1 MSAMKPKLIP
11 TGALICILATHL
23 YAADWPHWRGP
34 EFNGSSPE
42 TGLPTEF
49 SPTNN
54 VKWIA
59 EMPGPSAATPIVWRD
74 HVFISS
80 TDLKTRTLL
89 AMAFDRASGKPLWRQ
104 EVGPGFARDDRSNY
118 ASPSPVTDGKQVVF
132 LYGNGE
138 VVAFDLAGKKLW
150 ARSLEKDYGQFA
162 YQWTYGA
169 SPTICDGKLFIQVLQ
184 RDVPVHGRGRT
195 DGPNESYLL
204 ALEPAT
210 GKELWRHIR
219 PSEARAE
226 SLEAFSTPVPVARYD
241 DPGAFKIDG
250 DLIRPI
256 TAKEA
261 TWHSMLLIVGGDCI
275 TGHDTKTGKEL
286 WRWGTWNPTRIGHW
300 RLVPSPV
307 TDGKV
312 ALALAPKGAPIYAVK
327 LGGKG
332 TLTDDAL
339 AWKTEEREV
348 SSDVSTP
355 AFYQGKFYVINSDRK
370 TVARVDPATGKSD
383 WIGQLDSRA
392 KIEGSPTAA
401 DGKLYFQS
409 HAGEVF
415 VVSTGDEFKVLHR
428 VTMGDA
434 GDRDTRATIAVS
446 GGNLFLRTAG
456 KLYCVGK

>member
-1 MSAMKPKLIP
+1 MKTKLLPVALLCSAF
-11 TGALICILATHL
+11 AASVA
-23 YAADWPHWRGP
+23 AADWPHWRGP
-34 EFNGSSPE
+34 EFNGRSPE
-42 TGLPTEF
+42 TRLPAEF

-80 TDLKTRTLL
+80 TDLKAGTLVAL
-89 AMAFDRASGKPLWRQ
+89 AFDRAAGKPLWKN
-104 EVGPGFARDDRSNY
+104 EIAPGFARDDKSNY
-118 ASPSPVTDGKQVVF
+118 ASPSPVTDGRLVVF

-138 VVAFDLAGKKLW
+138 VIAFDFAGKKLW
-150 ARSLEKDYGQFA
+150 ARNLEKDYGQFA

-169 SPTICDGKLFIQVLQ
+169 SPTICEGKLFIQVLQ

-204 ALEPAT
+204 ALDPAT
-210 GKELWRHIR
+210 GKELWRHVR
-219 PSEARAE
+219 PNDAHAE
-226 SLEAFSTPVPVARYD
+226 SKEAFSTPIPVQVG
-241 DPGAFKIDG
+241 GA
-250 DLIRPI
+250 LQ
-256 TAKEA
+256 
-261 TWHSMLLIVGGDCI
+261 MLVVGGDCI
-275 TGHDTKTGKEL
+275 TGHDLAGGKEL

-312 ALALAPKGAPIYAVK
+312 ALALAPKGAPVYAVK
-327 LGGKG
+327 LGGSG
-332 TLTDDAL
+332 VLTNDSL
-339 AWKTEEREV
+339 AWTSTDREV
-348 SSDVSTP
+348 ASDVSTP
-355 AFYQGKFYVINSDRK
+355 AFYQGKFYVINSDKK
-370 TVARVDPATGKSD
+370 TVARVDPATGKAD
-383 WIGQLDSRA
+383 WIGQLDSRP

-401 DGKLYFQS
+401 DGKLYFQN

-415 VVSTGDEFKVLHR
+415 VVGTGDEFKVLHR
-428 VTMGDA
+428 VAMGDA

-446 GGNLFLRTAG
+446 GGNLFIRTAG